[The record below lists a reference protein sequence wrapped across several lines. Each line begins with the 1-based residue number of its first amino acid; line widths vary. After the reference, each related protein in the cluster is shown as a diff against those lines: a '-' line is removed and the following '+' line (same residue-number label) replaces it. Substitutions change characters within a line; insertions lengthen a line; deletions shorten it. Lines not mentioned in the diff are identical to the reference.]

1 MRAMRVVEI
10 PFGSVGIDCLT
21 PITPA
26 VAREIAAYVLPGTRT
41 GVTFVERYLEN
52 LTAAELDGLF
62 AADLGVALV
71 GEGRVSGWDAAS
83 GAADAERELERA
95 RVLGLPA
102 GSSPLL
108 SVGCD
113 LEAME
118 DCAVADATAY
128 GSSWCQLVVRGAFAP
143 EGYVG
148 DGVPLSPAQLY
159 ALPFVGYWRSLSNV
173 QQVAGADFNKF
184 QMYPTQTLRL
194 ASGPFAA
201 DVNFVCRDKKLRLP
215 SMVVGT

>member
-1 MRAMRVVEI
+1 MRVTEI
-10 PFGSVGIDCLT
+10 PFGSVGIDCLS
-21 PITPA
+21 PISPA
-26 VAREIAAYVLPGTRT
+26 VAKEIAAYVLPGTKT
-41 GVTFVERYLEN
+41 GITFVERYLEN
-52 LTAAELDGLF
+52 LTAAELEGLF

-83 GAADAERELERA
+83 GAADAERELARA
-95 RVLGLPA
+95 RALELPA

-108 SVGCD
+108 SIGCD

-118 DCAVADATAY
+118 NCTVADATAY
-128 GSSWCQLVVRGAFAP
+128 GSAWGQLIVRAAFAP

-148 DGVPLSPAQLY
+148 DGVPLSPVQLY
-159 ALPFVGYWRSLSNV
+159 ELPFVHYWRSLSNV
-173 QQVAGADFNKF
+173 QQVAVADFGKF
-184 QMYPTQTLRL
+184 QLFPTQTLRL

-215 SMVVGT
+215 SMVLGA